1 MTSRTDRPEELA
13 ADEVLIAAA
22 LRSPAGSPMAAVRRG
37 PYQPWALAF
46 AESALRAAGVR
57 IELDGHLTEWP
68 LALGPLET
76 EARNALI
83 STVSRP
89 EQLTAI
95 RVDTAAERLD
105 FDVDKLGG
113 LVSYLARLQ
122 AGRLVDEAVMK
133 EVYIL
138 HDDALREALTS
149 APALAPAPA
158 QTRHAEV
165 TKVLMD
171 AGMPAKDAPNIAN
184 TLLSK
189 ITESVILEMV
199 KAGGGTIPEFLAD
212 LAGHP
217 SVRLPPHP
225 AVRAGATN
233 VIRALLNALIAREI
247 IDEIKISGK
256 SGPESKFITAQPINY
271 LSDAALAEAAHRILH
286 SLSGQPTAIG
296 TQRSRIIQEVR
307 RRAAGYVPGSDFTDA
322 VAIVRLAGG
331 GNLTPERIARYYIE
345 GRADRRSLE
354 AAFAAGQVSREVLA
368 LVREAERP

>member
-1 MTSRTDRPEELA
+1 MTSRIAKPEELA
-13 ADEVLIAAA
+13 ADEVLVAAA
-22 LRSPAGSPMAAVRRG
+22 LRSPAGSPMATLRRG
-37 PYQPWALAF
+37 PYQPWAIAF
-46 AESALRAAGVR
+46 AESALRAAGTR
-57 IELDGHLTEWP
+57 IELDGHLTAWP

-76 EARNALI
+76 EARGALI

-89 EQLTAI
+89 AQLTAT

-122 AGRLVDEAVMK
+122 AARLVDEAAMK
-133 EVYIL
+133 AAHDL
-138 HDDALREALTS
+138 HDDALTEALTG
-149 APALAPAPA
+149 APAPAPA

-256 SGPESKFITAQPINY
+256 GGPESKFITAQPINY

-296 TQRSRIIQEVR
+296 TQGSRVIQEVR
-307 RRAAGYVPGSDFTDA
+307 RRAADYVPGSDFTDA
-322 VAIVRLAGG
+322 VAILMLAAR

-345 GRADRRSLE
+345 GRADRASLE
-354 AAFAAGQVSREVLA
+354 AAVAAGQVSREVLT
-368 LVREAERP
+368 LVKEAERQ